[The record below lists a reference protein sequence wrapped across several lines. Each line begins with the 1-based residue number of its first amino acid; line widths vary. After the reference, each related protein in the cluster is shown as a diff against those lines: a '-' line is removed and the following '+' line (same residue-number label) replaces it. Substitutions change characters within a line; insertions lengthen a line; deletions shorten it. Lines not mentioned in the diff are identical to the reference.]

1 MTALPDSLPLV
12 SLITPVYNAGPH
24 YSTCFESLC
33 RLAYPPELLEV
44 LVIDDC
50 STDGTREYLRRQK
63 PPDFIH
69 RLYPEKNLGR
79 SGARNLGLERAGGS
93 VVIFL
98 DGDMEVQPDFIHRHV
113 EELSRPGREAVIG
126 RVDPAPW
133 LPKSKLNRYL
143 YDYPRR
149 GARQFGPDRPVAFQY
164 LLTHNLSLTRTALEA
179 GGALDEAFTG
189 YGGED
194 TLFGYRLTGKF
205 PNGLF
210 YCDLPWARHHHHRT
224 IGQQMSDFRHYGA
237 HNLPLL
243 MDRHPEIAT
252 PLAADF
258 VWPLAGS
265 YFFRKRLLGRLV
277 FNPFTR
283 ALAWL
288 GWGVL
293 PYPASNYPVR
303 FLMVASVIAGLRR
316 YLRGRQPPARSEQ

>member
-63 PPDFIH
+63 PPEFIH
-69 RLYPEKNLGR
+69 RLFPEKNLGR

-149 GARQFGPDRPVAFQY
+149 GARQFGMGTPIGFNYMISGNMA
-164 LLTHNLSLTRTALEA
+164 LSREA
-179 GGALDEAFTG
+179 ADFGGLFDENFTQ

-194 TLFGYRLTGKF
+194 SLFAYRVARQF
-205 PNGLF
+205 PNGIF
-210 YCDLPWARHHHHRT
+210 YSDHPRAWHHHHHRLRPYLARLT
-224 IGQQMSDFRHYGA
+224 GYGR
-237 HNLPLL
+237 HNLPQLIS
-243 MDRHPEIAT
+243 RHPEIAT

-258 VWPLAGS
+258 AWPLPGS
-265 YFFRKRLLGRLV
+265 YFFWKRLLGRLV

-303 FLMVASVIAGLRR
+303 FLLVASVIAGLRR
-316 YLRGRQPPARSEQ
+316 YLRGHQPPARSEQ

>member
-24 YSTCFESLC
+24 YTTCFESLC

-50 STDGTREYLRRQK
+50 STDGTREFLRRQK

-98 DGDMEVQPDFIHRHV
+98 DGDMEVQPDFIHHHV

-149 GARQFGPDRPVAFQY
+149 GARQFGMGTPIGFNYMISGNVA
-164 LLTHNLSLTRTALEA
+164 LSREAADA
-179 GGALDEAFTG
+179 GGLFDENFTQ

-194 TLFGYRLTGKF
+194 SLFAYRVARQF
-205 PNGLF
+205 PNGIF
-210 YCDLPWARHHHHRT
+210 YSDHPRAWHHHHHRLRPYLARLT
-224 IGQQMSDFRHYGA
+224 GYGR
-237 HNLPLL
+237 HNLPQLIS
-243 MDRHPEIAT
+243 RHPEIAT

-258 VWPLAGS
+258 AWPLAGS

-303 FLMVASVIAGLRR
+303 FLIVASVIAGLRR
-316 YLRGRQPPARSEQ
+316 YLRGHQPSAHSEQ

>member
-12 SLITPVYNAGPH
+12 SLITPVYNAGAH

-50 STDGTREYLRRQK
+50 STDGTREYLQRQK

-98 DGDMEVQPDFIHRHV
+98 DGDMEIQPDFIHRHV

-149 GARQFGPDRPVAFQY
+149 GARQFGMGTPIGFKYMISGNVA
-164 LLTHNLSLTRTALEA
+164 LSREA
-179 GGALDEAFTG
+179 ADFGGLFDENFTQ

-194 TLFGYRLTGKF
+194 SLFAYRVARQF
-205 PNGLF
+205 PNGIF
-210 YCDLPWARHHHHRT
+210 YSDHPRAWHHHHHRLRLYLARLT
-224 IGQQMSDFRHYGA
+224 GYGR
-237 HNLPLL
+237 HNLPQLIS
-243 MDRHPEIAT
+243 RHPELAT

-258 VWPLAGS
+258 AWPLPGS
-265 YFFRKRLLGRLV
+265 YFFRKLLLG
-277 FNPFTR
+277 
-283 ALAWL
+283 
-288 GWGVL
+288 
-293 PYPASNYPVR
+293 
-303 FLMVASVIAGLRR
+303 
-316 YLRGRQPPARSEQ
+316 